1 MPALYA
7 HDRFGAMTA
16 RRLDGELREIVRKY
30 YPQFRIGLQGPDIF
44 FFYRAY
50 KSNRVTRYGNH
61 LHHSFALPFFR
72 HALKVVKTYG
82 RDSRQYAYLLGFIC
96 HYILDSECHPYVSE
110 MMEKTEVSHLEIEE
124 EFEKLL
130 LYMDG
135 KNAVAYPLARLV
147 PTDDDTVE
155 AIRPFY
161 NDIHPK
167 IVKQSLKDMKL
178 VRRIFRAPG
187 PVKRGFLNTAMKI
200 AGKYD
205 TYKGLMLQ
213 RKDNPKCG
221 ESNSGLLDRM
231 VAAVDVSVRMINSF
245 DESLQ
250 TGKDLD
256 ARFNRTFE

>member
-7 HDRFGAMTA
+7 HERFGAMT
-16 RRLDGELREIVRKY
+16 RRLLGGELKDIVQKY
-30 YPQFRIGLQGPDIF
+30 STQFRIGLQGPDIF

-50 KSNRVTRYGNH
+50 RENKVVRYGNH
-61 LHHSFALPFFR
+61 LHHISTLSFFR
-72 HALKVVKTYG
+72 HALKVVEKYG

-96 HYILDSECHPYVSE
+96 HFTLDSECHSYVSR
-110 MMEKTEVSHLEIEE
+110 MMKETGVAHLEIEE

-130 LYMDG
+130 LYLDG
-135 KNAVAYPLARLV
+135 KDAPAYPLARLV
-147 PTDDDTVE
+147 PTDDDTVD
-155 AIRPFY
+155 AICPFY
-161 NDIHPK
+161 NNIHPK
-167 IVKQSLKDMKL
+167 IVKQSLKDMKT

-187 PVKRGFLNTAMKI
+187 PVRQTLTNTAMRI
-200 AGKYD
+200 AGKYS

-213 RKDNPKCG
+213 RKDNPKCT

-231 VAAVDVSVRMINSF
+231 TDAVEVAVNLINSF

-256 ARFNRTFE
+256 ERFNRTFE